1 MVVLDCP
8 CPRFCPCTMDAG
20 IGERRK
26 RVSWLSR
33 SGEGV
38 VMAAL
43 ASASSA
49 TLGPDRRT
57 TPGEPWSKAQLDAIG
72 QTMHRLHLIT
82 KKERCKVFHV
92 NFQLLRIECI
102 CCISMAVSRAMVL
115 TALLGTPWSTV
126 MSRPSMSVCK
136 FNAQNQVRNADCIQ
150 KKGPLT
156 FWVQGVTRTPE

>member
-1 MVVLDCP
+1 MVDDEVVVLDCP

-72 QTMHRLHLIT
+72 QTMHRLLGS
-82 KKERCKVFHV
+82 RCDKD
-92 NFQLLRIECI
+92 
-102 CCISMAVSRAMVL
+102 SR
-115 TALLGTPWSTV
+115 GG
-126 MSRPSMSVCK
+126 
-136 FNAQNQVRNADCIQ
+136 VRKN
-150 KKGPLT
+150 
-156 FWVQGVTRTPE
+156 